1 MSDLPE
7 EMFKK
12 RNTLTNE
19 MYKKS
24 FEGTAYFLGIMMLI
38 VNFKRKEINWK
49 KEGSFFLQTRTWR
62 FKKAP
67 ATPGSTWS

>member
-1 MSDLPE
+1 MQKLEHVLNEMSDLPE

-38 VNFKRKEINWK
+38 VNFKRKEIN
-49 KEGSFFLQTRTWR
+49 
-62 FKKAP
+62 
-67 ATPGSTWS
+67 